1 MPTILVVD
9 DSAVDRRLVTG
20 LLEVRPQ
27 WQIGSAQSGE
37 EALVRMRE
45 RLPDLIVS
53 DVQMPEMN
61 GLELVKAVHDHHPR
75 VPIILM
81 TAYGSEVLALE
92 ALMQGAV
99 SYVPKSQLAEKL
111 ELVVAEILAWA
122 RAARDSQELLEHL
135 GGATFHLP
143 NDPDIID
150 PLVEFVQKMSENAGF
165 GDYSGQLQVQV
176 ALKEALLNALYRGN
190 LEIGFEEMQEVR
202 ARLLTE
208 QSPNPME
215 ERRRQPPYRDRR
227 IFVDVRVSPDE
238 LSCVVR
244 DEGPGFDVTAV
255 REPGVTGA
263 LDLESGRGLTL
274 IRSFMDE
281 VVYNDVGNEMTMVKR
296 APGSPSES
304 CDTP

>member
-1 MPTILVVD
+1 MPSILVVD
-9 DSAVDRRLVTG
+9 DSEVDRRLVTG

-27 WQIGSAQSGE
+27 WKTESAQSGE
-37 EALVRMRE
+37 EALLRMQE
-45 RLPDLIVS
+45 RLPNLIVS

-61 GLELVKAVHDHHPR
+61 GLELVKTVHDHHPR

-122 RAARDSQELLEHL
+122 RAEHDSQELLGHL
-135 GGATFHLP
+135 SGATFRLP
-143 NDPDIID
+143 NDPDLID
-150 PLVEFVQKMSENAGF
+150 PLVEFVQKMSESAGF
-165 GDYSGQLQVQV
+165 GDFSGQLQVQV

-202 ARLLTE
+202 ARLLTGE
-208 QSPNPME
+208 RPNPME
-215 ERRRQPPYRDRR
+215 ERRRQPPYRDRK

-238 LSCVVR
+238 VSCVVQ
-244 DEGPGFDVTAV
+244 DEGPGFDVAAV
-255 REPGVTGA
+255 PEPGDTGA

-296 APGSPSES
+296 APAM
-304 CDTP
+304 